1 MIVKTKKFELPKKV
15 YSRIGMNNVLKQQW
29 WIPAGLFGIFMLLNL
44 ITVSFWFFFLAFLS
58 VGLYLLFWYI
68 QFAGASQLPQNK
80 MMFEK
85 LRYEIDS
92 RQIMIKLNQ
101 REGMPMKWDVIKKA
115 EKRKD
120 YFLFVVSKGQ
130 FIYIPFTAFSN
141 PKHDIRVVETILRR
155 KGYIKE
161 EKKEVA

>member
-15 YSRIGMNNVLKQQW
+15 YSRIGMTNVLKQQW
-29 WIPAGLFGIFMLLNL
+29 WIPAGVFGIFMLLNL
-44 ITVSFWFFFLAFLS
+44 ITVSFWFFFLAFLG

-68 QFAGASQLPQNK
+68 QFAGASQLPDNK
-80 MMFEK
+80 VMFQK

-101 REGMPMKWDVIKKA
+101 REGMPMKWEMIKRA
-115 EKRKD
+115 EKKKD
-120 YFLFVVSKGQ
+120 YFLFIVSKGQ
-130 FIYIPFTAFSN
+130 FLYIPFSAFNN
-141 PKHDIRVVETILRR
+141 PKHDIRVVEAIMKR